1 MKIQYASDL
10 HLEFPENRKFL
21 SENNIIPNAE
31 ILVLAGDIISDNNRK
46 NADTFFENWTK
57 QFKFVIHVPGNH
69 EFYSGEVLYSYP
81 NYYKEISK
89 NYFKINN
96 KTIEIE
102 NVRLICSTLWTNIPI
117 NLKNEFETKSNDYQ
131 LIKYS
136 KKQIEKRLITI
147 EDTNLFHDISVKFIE
162 SELAKPFQGKTIL
175 VTHQLPSFELILN
188 SDKNELIN
196 HYCATNL
203 ENIYA
208 NNNIDFW
215 IFGHYHRTVNKKLL
229 NTTFVSNP
237 LGYMNEDQKNN
248 FSKSAIIEV

>member
-21 SENNIIPNAE
+21 SENNIIQNGD
-31 ILVLAGDIISDNNRK
+31 ILILAGDIILDKTRK
-46 NADTFFENWTK
+46 NAEKFFEDWTK
-57 QFKFVIHVPGNH
+57 QFKFVIYIPGNH

-81 NYYKEISK
+81 NYYKEISNNFYK
-89 NYFKINN
+89 LNN

-102 NVRLICSTLWTNIPI
+102 NIRFICSTLWTNIPI
-117 NLKNEFETKSNDYQ
+117 KLKNDFESESNDYK
-131 LIKYS
+131 LIQYS

-175 VTHQLPSFELILN
+175 VTHQLPSFDLILD
-188 SDKNELIN
+188 SDNNELIK

-208 NNNIDFW
+208 NHKIDFW
-215 IFGHYHRTVNKKLL
+215 IFGHYHRTVNKKMF

-237 LGYMNEDQKNN
+237 LGYMSEDQKNF
-248 FSKSAIIEV
+248 FSQSITIEV